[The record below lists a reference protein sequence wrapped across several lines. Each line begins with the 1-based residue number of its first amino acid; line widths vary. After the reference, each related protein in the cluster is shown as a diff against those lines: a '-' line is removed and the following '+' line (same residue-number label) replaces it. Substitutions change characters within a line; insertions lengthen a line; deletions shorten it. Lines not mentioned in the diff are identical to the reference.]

1 MTQPA
6 NSRLTCPGTS
16 PATSR
21 SVDCEIADAYAGRNV
36 VDDRGATVGTVAGVV
51 YESAGTDPA
60 WLLVEPRWR
69 RTARYVPFEVVYPD
83 AAGNL
88 VVPFDRSWVR
98 AAPRATSDAE
108 TLSYETRRRLAT
120 HYGDNYEWW
129 PRRHASALL
138 GSP

>member
-1 MTQPA
+1 M
-6 NSRLTCPGTS
+6 
-16 PATSR
+16 
-21 SVDCEIADAYAGRNV
+21 
-36 VDDRGATVGTVAGVV
+36 ATVAVSGH

-69 RTARYVPFEVVYPD
+69 RTARYVPFEVVYPN

-98 AAPRATSDAE
+98 AAPRVASDAE

-120 HYGDNYEWW
+120 HYGDNYEWC

-138 GSP
+138 TSP